1 MVKVVNGTVVWAVPF
16 TAPGTWR
23 AERELSD
30 AVAEAVEGYVLALLD
45 AYRPQQEEFDEEA
58 LRRDVGE
65 IVADAAQYV
74 VDRWLEEF
82 RRLHRERWAGRR
94 VPA

>member
-30 AVAEAVEGYVLALLD
+30 SVAEAVEEYMLALLD

-58 LRRDVGE
+58 LRRDFGE
-65 IVADAAQYV
+65 IVAT
-74 VDRWLEEF
+74 RPSTSWI
-82 RRLHRERWAGRR
+82 AGSRSSG
-94 VPA
+94 ACT